1 MQQNRPRLILVR
13 CLRAIAGTLLVWAT
27 LAARTEAASSCVN
40 PGGTGGCFASVQ
52 AAIDA
57 AATGDLVTVAAGT
70 YAEQITIGP
79 PKRLT
84 LVGAGAGATILQ
96 SAGGVPAVRV
106 GPSTRTTL
114 SGITLQDGGLAV
126 DEAASV
132 TLTGCAI
139 DAGGGNA
146 ASAAA
151 RSRLSLEDCTI
162 SGASGPAI
170 YSEGSQLD
178 VVRSDIHD
186 NTGTGIQTRKLRM
199 TDSSVRD
206 NGLYGIEMH
215 GGRIRGST
223 VSGNLVY
230 GVQVGSVAPFG
241 GGTLR
246 VERST
251 IHGNSFGGISVA
263 ERYAAI
269 VDQSTVAD
277 NGEFGVA
284 ASAGFFRAPGRLT
297 LRSSIV
303 SGHATVVRGA
313 LTAGEQNGQGPFATK
328 RSSSLRN
335 GAAKVDCQQRRD
347 DPFAAISCTVTGG
360 TRAGSGGASCAPLP
374 LTDTCARP
382 SGPDSSLTCVM
393 PSPTPTLALRR
404 HAKPVV
410 PIAVQH
416 GREPQMPPPLTAAAR
431 SGCALPDASYTH
443 SS

>member
-303 SGHATVVRGA
+303 SGHATVDCTGLARTRGA
-313 LTAGEQNGQGPFATK
+313 NVVEDPSGCTIAGPAPIVGDPLLGPLADNGGPT
-328 RSSSLRN
+328 R
-335 GAAKVDCQQRRD
+335 
-347 DPFAAISCTVTGG
+347 
-360 TRAGSGGASCAPLP
+360 TRAPGPGSPALGAVLDASC
-374 LTDTCARP
+374 RN
-382 SGPDSSLTCVM
+382 PDQRGV
-393 PSPTPTLALRR
+393 
-404 HAKPVV
+404 
-410 PIAVQH
+410 
-416 GREPQMPPPLTAAAR
+416 AR
-431 SGCALPDASYTH
+431 SVPCDAGAFEVP
-443 SS
+443 